1 MRILIAEDDPT
12 SRLVLER
19 ILAKWGYEVICATDG
34 DQAWKILSQPGAPQL
49 VILDRVMPGL
59 SGLEVCR
66 RVREQEQGSEHY
78 TYIILLTAL
87 DAQEE
92 IVAGLEAGADDY
104 ITKPYN
110 LPELKVRVNAGQ
122 RVIGL
127 TTRLLAAEEE
137 LRRQATTDPLTGVLN
152 RRAMFDRLEKE
163 TVRSARSGTPFS
175 LALLDLDHFKQI
187 NDTYGHTAGDEVL
200 RQCVARV
207 SRSLRRYDSLG
218 RVGGEEF
225 LILTPGVDAAD
236 AENLFERIRKRI
248 AQTRIRYE
256 GQLIK
261 VTASIGVVTTAGE
274 GSVDRLF
281 ALADQALYRAKE
293 AGRNRVE
300 VLSMT
305 PTGNGKSRLVK
316 MA

>member
-1 MRILIAEDDPT
+1 M
-12 SRLVLER
+12 
-19 ILAKWGYEVICATDG
+19 
-34 DQAWKILSQPGAPQL
+34 
-49 VILDRVMPGL
+49 
-59 SGLEVCR
+59 
-66 RVREQEQGSEHY
+66 
-78 TYIILLTAL
+78 
-87 DAQEE
+87 
-92 IVAGLEAGADDY
+92 
-104 ITKPYN
+104 
-110 LPELKVRVNAGQ
+110 
-122 RVIGL
+122 
-127 TTRLLAAEEE
+127 
-137 LRRQATTDPLTGVLN
+137 
-152 RRAMFDRLEKE
+152 
-163 TVRSARSGTPFS
+163 
-175 LALLDLDHFKQI
+175 
-187 NDTYGHTAGDEVL
+187 
-200 RQCVARV
+200 

-274 GSVDRLF
+274 GSADRLF

-305 PTGNGKSRLVK
+305 LTENGKSRLVK